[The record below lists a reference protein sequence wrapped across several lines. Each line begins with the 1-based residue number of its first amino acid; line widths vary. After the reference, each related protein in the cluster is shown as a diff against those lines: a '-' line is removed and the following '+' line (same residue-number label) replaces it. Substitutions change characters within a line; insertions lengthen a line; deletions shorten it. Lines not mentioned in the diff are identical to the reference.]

1 MAIPTN
7 TQSEVSELMRKL
19 RAVSDNAKKKSQT
32 VFKEAAGPLV
42 SAIRARAPMS
52 EKAHSRYSTPKASG
66 RIRAPHGQ
74 GRIVATYNPGNLARS
89 FKTLTFRQSAAV
101 FVGAK
106 LAKNNNTG
114 LFSGARTDGYY
125 AHWMEYGAP
134 GAGIPAQ
141 PFVRPAV
148 DASGGLV
155 LRFAAELL
163 KREILKSPLK

>member
-1 MAIPTN
+1 MPLPT
-7 TQSEVSELMRKL
+7 TIQGEVNELMRKL

-32 VFKEAAGPLV
+32 VFKESAGLLI
-42 SAIRARAPMS
+42 SAIKGRAPIS

-74 GRIVATYNPGNLARS
+74 GRIVATYNPGNLGRS
-89 FKTLTFRQSAAV
+89 FRTLIFRQSAAV

-106 LAKNNNTG
+106 LAKENYTG
-114 LFSGARTDGYY
+114 LFSGGRTDGYY

-148 DASGGLV
+148 DAAGGIT

>member
-1 MAIPTN
+1 MPLPTN
-7 TQSEVSELMRKL
+7 IQGEVNELVRKL
-19 RAVSDNAKKKSQT
+19 RAVSDNAKKQSQT

-42 SAIRARAPMS
+42 AAIKARAPMS

-66 RIRAPHGQ
+66 KIRAPRGQ
-74 GRIVATYNPGNLARS
+74 GRIVATYNPGNLQRS
-89 FKTLTFRQSAAV
+89 FRTLTFRQSAAV
-101 FVGAK
+101 FIGAK
-106 LAKNNNTG
+106 LEKGNARGT
-114 LFSGARTDGYY
+114 FSGSRTDGYY

-148 DASGGLV
+148 DAAGGIT

-163 KREILKSPLK
+163 KREIEKSPLK

>member
-1 MAIPTN
+1 MPQPTN
-7 TQSEVSELMRKL
+7 IQGEVSELMRKL
-19 RAVSDNAKKKSQT
+19 RAVSNNAKKASQG
-32 VFKEAAGPLV
+32 VFKEAAGTLIA
-42 SAIRARAPMS
+42 AIKARAPIS
-52 EKAHSRYSTPKASG
+52 EKAHSRYDTPKASG
-66 RIRAPHGQ
+66 RIRAPRGQ

-89 FKTLTFRQSAAV
+89 FRTLTFRQSAAV

-106 LAKNNNTG
+106 LEKGNSTG

-134 GAGIPAQ
+134 GAGVPAQ

-148 DASGGLV
+148 DAAGGIT